1 MAATVPW
8 VKFADPGESDVFAA
22 NCFPVRGLLQ
32 SADDGLLLFWPNFIP
47 FSDLFIKICYFCT
60 LKRSSTC
67 LVMCLKYYVPFVHFT
82 VDKLDPE
89 IHVKSNGL
97 YTCYAKSEN
106 IIND

>member
-32 SADDGLLLFWPNFIP
+32 SADDGLLLYWPNFIP
-47 FSDLFIKICYFCT
+47 LSDLFIKICYFCT

-67 LVMCLKYYVPFVHFT
+67 LVLCLKYYVPFVHFT

-89 IHVKSNGL
+89 IHVKS
-97 YTCYAKSEN
+97 
-106 IIND
+106 

>member
-47 FSDLFIKICYFCT
+47 LYYFCT

-67 LVMCLKYYVPFVHFT
+67 LVLCLKYYVPFVHFT

-89 IHVKSNGL
+89 IHVKS
-97 YTCYAKSEN
+97 
-106 IIND
+106 